1 MATSTL
7 AIDKLKYRET
17 CDELV
22 RFVEARALK
31 SIVGKRPD
39 ERWTRDDMDLRL
51 QLKTHSDELFR
62 HEFLAHP
69 RFIYALG
76 IRHVGESTARDLAQ
90 HFGSLAALLAASEAE
105 LLAVNDVGPVV
116 AASIAHFFA
125 EPHNRAVLEQ
135 LRAAGVQWPERER
148 VDQQAPTTEPLNGK
162 TFVLTGTLPGWTRD
176 EAQQQIEAV
185 GGKVTASVS
194 KRTNYVVAG
203 EESGSKLQKA
213 KDLGVAIIDEAQL
226 RALLSAAASGT

>member
-1 MATSTL
+1 M
-7 AIDKLKYRET
+7 
-17 CDELV
+17 
-22 RFVEARALK
+22 
-31 SIVGKRPD
+31 
-39 ERWTRDDMDLRL
+39 
-51 QLKTHSDELFR
+51 
-62 HEFLAHP
+62 
-69 RFIYALG
+69 
-76 IRHVGESTARDLAQ
+76 
-90 HFGSLAALLAASEAE
+90 LAASEAE

-135 LRAAGVQWPERER
+135 LRGAGVQWPERER
-148 VDQQAPTTEPLNGK
+148 VDRQAPTTEPLNGK